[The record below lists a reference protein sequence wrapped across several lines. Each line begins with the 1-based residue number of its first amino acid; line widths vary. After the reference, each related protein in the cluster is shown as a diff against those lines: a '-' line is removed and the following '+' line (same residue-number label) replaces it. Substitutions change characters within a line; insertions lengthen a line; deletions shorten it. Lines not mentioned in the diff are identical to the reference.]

1 MNLLPR
7 WSALWHKLNLLTPA
21 SQVFRDLC
29 DRYSEPHRAYHTLQH
44 LGECLAWVDRAAGLA
59 ENPAAVEL
67 ALWFHDAVYDTRRA
81 DNEARSADLAVQTI
95 EGVGG
100 VNSLQQS
107 VRAMILATQHAAA
120 PNTLDM
126 RLVIDIDLAILGA
139 DEDRFAQY
147 EAQIR
152 QEYFWVPGPVFCQRR
167 AEMLQGW
174 LNRPTIFT
182 VDCFRERLEHQAQ
195 QNLRRS
201 LTLLKQGPIET
212 FNLS

>member
-7 WSALWHKLNLLTPA
+7 WSALWHKLNLPA
-21 SQVFRDLC
+21 LAPQVFWDLC

-44 LGECLAWVDRAAGLA
+44 LGECLSWADWAVDLA
-59 ENPAAVEL
+59 ENPTAVEL
-67 ALWFHDAVYDTRRA
+67 ALWFHDAVYDPRRA
-81 DNEARSADLAVQTI
+81 DNEARSADLAVQTL
-95 EGVGG
+95 EGAGG
-100 VNSLQQS
+100 ENSLQQS
-107 VRAMILATQHAAA
+107 VHAMILATQHAAA
-120 PNTLDM
+120 PTTLDM
-126 RLVIDIDLAILGA
+126 RLVVDIDLAILGA
-139 DEDRFAQY
+139 AGDRFAQY

-152 QEYFWVPGPVFCQRR
+152 QEYLWVPGPVFCQRR

-201 LTLLKQGPIET
+201 LTLLKQGPIAT
-212 FNLS
+212 FNLN